1 MDQTTYQKSVPDLR
15 KILSKVFAVVL
26 CILCAVVTLLALFVS
41 VLAFSKTSENTAQ
54 IFGYKIYVAEYDIE
68 SADIEGGSLV
78 IVKNTEDDEFY
89 TPEMLEKAVVIK
101 NVGRI
106 IKQESVAIV
115 LIFAVPFMLLF
126 AIVLLFELGKRLE
139 KNNKENAVIEFET
152 VEEFEEQTN

>member
-1 MDQTTYQKSVPDLR
+1 
-15 KILSKVFAVVL
+15 
-26 CILCAVVTLLALFVS
+26 
-41 VLAFSKTSENTAQ
+41 
-54 IFGYKIYVAEYDIE
+54 
-68 SADIEGGSLV
+68 
-78 IVKNTEDDEFY
+78 
-89 TPEMLEKAVVIK
+89 MLEKAVVIK